1 MAVAPPREVSRR
13 KVWTSATA
21 GTLLPIILS
30 FLSANPTIA
39 AQMRPQGASPQ
50 GVSPQGV
57 DVGQIA
63 GTLLPIIL
71 SFLSANP
78 TILAQGQAH
87 GSAAVH

>member
-1 MAVAPPREVSRR
+1 MAEQFNSTFIPYGSG
-13 KVWTSATA
+13 SAA
-21 GTLLPIILS
+21 G
-30 FLSANPTIA
+30 
-39 AQMRPQGASPQ
+39 

-78 TILAQGQAH
+78 TILAQGKAH